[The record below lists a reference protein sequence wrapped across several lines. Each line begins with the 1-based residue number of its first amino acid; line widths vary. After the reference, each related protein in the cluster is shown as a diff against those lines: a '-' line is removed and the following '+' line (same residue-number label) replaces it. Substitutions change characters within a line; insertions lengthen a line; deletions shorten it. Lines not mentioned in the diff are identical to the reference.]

1 MRSWLT
7 SGEIGIV
14 LFDTDILIWI
24 QRGSHRAA
32 TLVERE
38 EERYISVL
46 TYMELLQGAK
56 EKRQHEQILN
66 FLHEFNFQIL
76 PLTENIGH
84 RAAIYIEEYS
94 LSYGLRAGDAM
105 IAATATEN
113 GLTLCTSNVRHYK
126 PIKELKLRVFKP

>member
-1 MRSWLT
+1 MA
-7 SGEIGIV
+7 

-32 TLVERE
+32 ALVERE
-38 EERYISVL
+38 EERCISVL

-56 EKRQHEQILN
+56 EKRQHEQILD
-66 FLHEFNFQIL
+66 FLREFDFRIL
-76 PLTENIGH
+76 PLSENIGH

-94 LSYGLRAGDAM
+94 LSHGLRVGDAM

-113 GLTLCTSNVRHYK
+113 GLPLCTSNVKHYR
-126 PIKELKLRVFKP
+126 PIRELNVKVFKP

>member
-1 MRSWLT
+1 M
-7 SGEIGIV
+7 

-24 QRGSHRAA
+24 QRGHRRAA

-38 EERYISVL
+38 HERCISVL

-56 EKRQHEQILN
+56 EKRQHEHTLD
-66 FLHEFNFQIL
+66 FLREYGFRIL
-76 PLTENIGH
+76 PLSENIGH

-94 LSYGLRAGDAM
+94 MSHGLRAGDAM

-113 GLTLCTSNVRHYK
+113 GLTLCTSNVRHYR